1 MNGVTSEPNPMTQ
14 QPSGGALRKFFRHN
28 LVTAVA
34 GALIGCV
41 GTWIVDRNMV
51 SVARETARLA
61 EQRAAFA
68 EAWGQAELFALKQGR
83 YDEFSSLDALAA
95 KMPQNPVSAIFRDN
109 YRALGAEAKRAQIEA
124 RDALA
129 AKRLLLSERQY
140 DTTRRFIDAASAA
153 TRSGSRTTGADD
165 TAAGL
170 EALRSTAKALLAA
183 D

>member
-1 MNGVTSEPNPMTQ
+1 MSEPNQMTQ
-14 QPSGGALRKFFRHN
+14 QLPGGALRKFFRHT
-28 LVTAVA
+28 LVTAVV

-68 EAWGQAELFALKQGR
+68 EVWGQAELFALKQAR
-83 YDEFSSLDALAA
+83 YDQFSALDALAA

-109 YRALGAEAKRAQIEA
+109 YRTLGAAANHAHTEA

-129 AKRLLLSERQY
+129 AKRLLLSEQQY
-140 DTTRRFIDAASAA
+140 DTTRRFIDVASAA
-153 TRSGSRTTGADD
+153 TRSGSRTIGASD